1 MHHWFLY
8 SHWRNTTNPAIIEP
22 HSNAQAFGI
31 RKITDRE
38 FLHSDLQFHL
48 LQREKQLVIQFSTIC
63 THSYIPEIITSVQ
76 ETTIYAQHRLAGSEF
91 SLVTPHNLKPT
102 KFKKPNLYSS
112 SRDAFRSLPRTNY
125 DLKIY
130 HFCLFYKYFC
140 QLLPK
145 FQGVTELKLYIN
157 SSSSNILQAEW
168 DGKKNACFNWL
179 STVLLSCFRIP
190 LEQMTLQYCS
200 LQGKKRALPWCC

>member
-38 FLHSDLQFHL
+38 YLHSDLQFHL

-91 SLVTPHNLKPT
+91 SLVTPHNLKPA

-168 DGKKNACFNWL
+168 DGKEKLLVELVIYSLVEFFQNPFGADDV
-179 STVLLSCFRIP
+179 TVL
-190 LEQMTLQYCS
+190 
-200 LQGKKRALPWCC
+200 